1 MLKSCNECGIP
12 LSRRES
18 AEGQCPICGTELP
31 EFAQPEDR
39 PPLPALSG
47 SRDDPFDELWFR
59 RDAAAAVDAVVPPP
73 HSAHTPANP
82 PARHADARQTARG
95 TEQPWR
101 INSTDDLPDSV
112 PATSPD
118 VAAGQ
123 NQPARHTPAGGHSAE
138 VEGALKADP
147 QPRESYRYL
156 MRIKLEDARETHEI
170 ELSSREL
177 SDLPRLA
184 DRLLPGSYSVF
195 LQLAGENDPRTLLQ
209 FDIGGETPGQTCEL
223 FVRDSLGQLR
233 QLSES
238 DRELLWK
245 RWHEQLA
252 TRAGIGLPADEEAT
266 WVVPAPAVPAPA
278 AAAQQPT
285 EQQRVPQVLPSGGV
299 MPGVSEVITDLWA
312 DAGRGAD
319 RSKHLLPAERLFSSR
334 PEGERRRR
342 DGGMAELGRG
352 QLRAGRSA
360 QTRLKLRRIRTGMV
374 NDPGAIRE

>member
-18 AEGQCPICGTELP
+18 ADGQCPICGTELP
-31 EFAQPEDR
+31 EFALPEDR

-59 RDAAAAVDAVVPPP
+59 RDAAATVETVVPPP
-73 HSAHTPANP
+73 HSAQTPASRP
-82 PARHADARQTARG
+82 SRPAAARQTAQG
-95 TEQPWR
+95 TGQPWR
-101 INSTDDLPDSV
+101 ISSTDDQPETV
-112 PATSPD
+112 TTARPD
-118 VAAGQ
+118 VSSEQ
-123 NQPARHTPAGGHSAE
+123 NQLARHTPA
-138 VEGALKADP
+138 VEQALQADP

-156 MRIKLEDARETHEI
+156 MRIELEDARETHEI

-195 LQLAGENDPRTLLQ
+195 LQLAGENDSRTLLQ
-209 FDIGGETPGQTCEL
+209 FDIGGETSERNCEL

-252 TRAGIGLPADEEAT
+252 TRAGIGLPADETAT
-266 WVVPAPAVPAPA
+266 WVVPTPAVPAPA
-278 AAAQQPT
+278 AAQEPVEQPR
-285 EQQRVPQVLPSGGV
+285 EPQPLPPGGV

-312 DAGRGAD
+312 DAGRGED
-319 RSKHLLPAERLFSSR
+319 RSKHLLPAERLFSSP

-374 NDPGAIRE
+374 NDPGSIRE